1 MGILAAGGFAY
12 IYKGYTI
19 DLMGLNS
26 TLMAHAQAVKQG
38 FSNHASFDVNT
49 FWKLMPDMVGTFYGG
64 EIITDTASFIL
75 PENMDYFRKEMFVYK
90 AYKQIFDYPRFID
103 TYLPALVRNKQK
115 DFYIFRLL

>member
-1 MGILAAGGFAY
+1 
-12 IYKGYTI
+12 
-19 DLMGLNS
+19 MGLNS
-26 TLMAHAQAVKQG
+26 TLMAQATRVKQG

-64 EIITDTASFIL
+64 EIITDTASFIF

-103 TYLPALVRNKQK
+103 TYLPALVRNKTK
-115 DFYIFRLL
+115 RFLYFRLL